1 MTVDTNVKVSKHY
14 AIMEAYKDIK
24 DADQKIGNLA
34 VYATDDIDNPMFS
47 TPRRQTEL
55 GKAAH
60 LGHQMINAAAREDEM
75 IRFLRYYLTVL
86 AKPELHYDY
95 KQAAKENN
103 IQELRKKYIT
113 SYKLD

>member
-1 MTVDTNVKVSKHY
+1 MTVDTNVKVSRHY
-14 AIMEAYKDIK
+14 VIMEASKDIK
-24 DADQKIGNLA
+24 DVDQKIGNLA

-47 TPRRQTEL
+47 KPRRQVTL
-55 GKAAH
+55 GKAMR
-60 LGHQMINAAAREDEM
+60 LGHAMVNEAASEEEM
-75 IRFLRYYLTVL
+75 IRFLRYYFTIL
-86 AKPELHYDY
+86 AKPALHYDY